1 MINIEISLYY
11 HLKQKAGVGT
21 IPLHVPEGTSIKEI
35 KLILEDTYPA
45 LITHLDN
52 VMILQ
57 DKKIVLDED
66 VLNEDALIAFLTPIG
81 GG

>member
-1 MINIEISLYY
+1 MINLEICLYY
-11 HLKQKAGVGT
+11 HLKQKAGVGS
-21 IPLHVPEGTSIKEI
+21 IPLSVQKGISIKEVKNTI
-35 KLILEDTYPA
+35 EEMYPI

-52 VMILQ
+52 VMVLL

-66 VLNEDALIAFLTPIG
+66 TIENDAVVTFLTPIG